1 MYCCK
6 RLRWTLLLIYLI
18 SARVAFLLT
27 SKVLQRL
34 PHQSNQHAVLSRVA
48 CYTMEKE
55 HAVTAPLDRP
65 FLVLT
70 VSLQKRR

>member
-34 PHQSNQHAVLSRVA
+34 PIISNSLRVTFGSSSR
-48 CYTMEKE
+48 KE
-55 HAVTAPLDRP
+55 HDTVTAPLDRP

-70 VSLQKRR
+70 VSLPK

>member
-34 PHQSNQHAVLSRVA
+34 PIISNTLRLNSSSSSR
-48 CYTMEKE
+48 KE
-55 HAVTAPLDRP
+55 EDTVTAPLDRP
-65 FLVLT
+65 ILVLK
-70 VSLQKRR
+70 VLVRAR

>member
-34 PHQSNQHAVLSRVA
+34 PIISNSLRVTFGSSSR
-48 CYTMEKE
+48 KE
-55 HAVTAPLDRP
+55 HDTVTVTIDRP
-65 FLVLT
+65 ILVLT
-70 VSLQKRR
+70 VSLPKRR

>member
-6 RLRWTLLLIYLI
+6 RLRWTLLLIYVI

-34 PHQSNQHAVLSRVA
+34 PIISNSLRVTFGSSSR
-48 CYTMEKE
+48 KE
-55 HAVTAPLDRP
+55 HDTVTVTIDRP
-65 FLVLT
+65 ILVLT
-70 VSLQKRR
+70 VSLPKRR